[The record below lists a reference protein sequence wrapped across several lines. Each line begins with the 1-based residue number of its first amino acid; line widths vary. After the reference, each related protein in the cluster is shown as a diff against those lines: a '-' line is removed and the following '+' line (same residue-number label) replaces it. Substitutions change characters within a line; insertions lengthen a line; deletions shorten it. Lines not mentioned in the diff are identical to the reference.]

1 MNDARALIG
10 DLSRLGVTFSI
21 EGGRL
26 ILDGPDTALP
36 DAVIE
41 RVRAHKAE
49 ILGLLKHESSAWA
62 AEDWRAFFNEK
73 AGIAEFDGGLTRTV
87 AEDTALEACLEAG
100 LDIETARS
108 ILGVDPDGLQPPRAR
123 TYH

>member
-1 MNDARALIG
+1 MPALNGANRAW
-10 DLSRLGVTFSI
+10 I
-21 EGGRL
+21 E
-26 ILDGPDTALP
+26 ALY
-36 DAVIE
+36 AQY
-41 RVRAHKAE
+41 
-49 ILGLLKHESSAWA
+49 LESPSSV
-62 AEDWRAFFNEK
+62 EPSWRAFFDER